1 MSAPGFPPAAVSA
14 TMGLGQWASL
24 ILLSV
29 LWGGSFFFIEVAVAE
44 IPPLTLVALRV
55 GLAALT
61 LWAVVLITG
70 VVIPRTPGV
79 WGSFLIMGAINNAVP
94 FSLLFW
100 AQTEISGSLASI
112 LNASTP
118 LFTVL
123 VASMLLRDERATALK
138 LAGVVVGFVGVAV
151 MVGVDA
157 LDGLGDGILAQAAV
171 LGAALSYAFAGVFG
185 RRFKPLGVPPLITAA
200 GQVTASTLL
209 LVPVSLLV
217 EAPWSVPMPGAWAV
231 ASVMGLALASTAFA
245 YILYFRLLAS
255 AGATNLLL
263 VTFLVPVS
271 AILLGGLIL
280 GERLA
285 WYHGLGMALI
295 ALGLSAIDGRL
306 WRRRR
311 PSPPYV

>member
-1 MSAPGFPPAAVSA
+1 
-14 TMGLGQWASL
+14 MGLGQWASL

-29 LWGGSFFFIEVAVAE
+29 LWGGSFFFIEVAVEE
-44 IPPLTLVALRV
+44 IPPLTLAALRV
-55 GLAALT
+55 ALAALA
-61 LWAVVLITG
+61 LWGVVLATG
-70 VVIPRTPGV
+70 VAVPRTPGV
-79 WGSFLIMGAINNAVP
+79 WGAFLLMGIINNAVP

-123 VASMLLRDERATALK
+123 VASMALRDERATILK
-138 LAGVVVGFVGVAV
+138 LVGVGVGFAGVVV

-157 LDGLGDGILAQAAV
+157 LDGLGSDILAQGAV

-185 RRFKPLGVPPLITAA
+185 RRFKQLGVAPLMTAT
-200 GQVTASTLL
+200 GQVTGSTVM
-209 LVPVSLLV
+209 LVPLSLMV
-217 EAPWSVPMPGAWAV
+217 ETQGGVPMPSAWGV
-231 ASVMGLALASTAFA
+231 ASVLGLGVASTAFA
-245 YILYFRLLAS
+245 YVLYFRLLAS

-271 AILLGGLIL
+271 AILLGVLIL

-285 WYHGLGMALI
+285 WYHGIGMALI
-295 ALGLSAIDGRL
+295 AVGLSTIDGRL

-311 PSPPYV
+311 CSAPQG